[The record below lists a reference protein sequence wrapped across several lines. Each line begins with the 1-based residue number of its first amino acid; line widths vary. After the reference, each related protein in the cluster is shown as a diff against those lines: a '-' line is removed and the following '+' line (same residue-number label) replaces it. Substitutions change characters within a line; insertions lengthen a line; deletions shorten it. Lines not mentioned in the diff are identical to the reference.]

1 MDVPYRELT
10 EAERHFVWNGDGRYG
25 GLRGF
30 FRWLETKKYK
40 VHVRVFLSR
49 YRGYTL
55 CPECGGSRLR
65 KEAHYVRGG
74 RTLAAGSRAHEYRA
88 GQGLLR
94 PARA

>member
-1 MDVPYRELT
+1 M
-10 EAERHFVWNGDGRYG
+10 AAYG

-30 FRWLETKKYK
+30 FRWLESKKYK

-65 KEAHYVRGG
+65 KEAQRAGG
-74 RTLAAGSRAHEYRA
+74 RKLAAEVGA
-88 GQGLLR
+88 
-94 PARA
+94 